1 MLKAILGRVDFDASG
16 FERAGLSALLFLLL
30 FGRLLPHTK
39 AATSM
44 TLDEIG
50 METLFYFLFTL
61 IFAAVLIVLV
71 ALALLAYRVV
81 AGARGQLS
89 VLRRFALIVGAVMVL
104 GWPADFLW
112 ILLFSG
118 RWYLDRDHVYG
129 FSPLWPFQ
137 LDTVCGDHFIG
148 HGSYLT
154 IEAAWLVFAAVLWL
168 IAVKFVQKLSSRIEN
183 TSEPL

>member
-1 MLKAILGRVDFDASG
+1 
-16 FERAGLSALLFLLL
+16 
-30 FGRLLPHTK
+30 
-39 AATSM
+39 M
-44 TLDEIG
+44 TLDGIF

-61 IFAAVLIVLV
+61 ILATVLFVIV
-71 ALALLAYRVV
+71 ALVLLTYRVI

-89 VLRRFALIVGAVMVL
+89 ILRRFALILGAVIVL

-112 ILLFSG
+112 MLLFPG

-129 FSPLWPFQ
+129 FSPLWPFR

-154 IEAAWLVFAAVLWL
+154 IEAAWLVFAAAVWL
-168 IAVKFVQKLSSRIEN
+168 VAAHLARKVSSYKKA
-183 TSEPL
+183 